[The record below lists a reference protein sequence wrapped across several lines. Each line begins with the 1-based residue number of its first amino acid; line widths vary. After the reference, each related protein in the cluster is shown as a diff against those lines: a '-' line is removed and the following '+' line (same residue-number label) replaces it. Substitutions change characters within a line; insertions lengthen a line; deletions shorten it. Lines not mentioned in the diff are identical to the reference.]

1 MTTTPHPATPPSA
14 DPPSAAG
21 SSADPPSAAPSP
33 ASRSAAALIEGL
45 VRHGVTDVVL
55 SPGSRSQA
63 LALTVA
69 AYERAGLLRVHV
81 RIDERVAGF
90 TALGLAV
97 ATQRPVAIVCTSGTA
112 VANLHPAV
120 LEAHHSGVPLILL
133 TADRPHELRGIGTNQ
148 TTQQVGIFGD
158 LVSADWDVAAPT
170 GAPDEEDD
178 ARELAAIAVR
188 ASLDGPV
195 HLNLAYREPLSGP
208 VPPIPDDLKAR
219 EGAPDPAA
227 TDDPDAV
234 ATDSASVS
242 VPDVIDLHPDDS
254 TVVIAGH
261 GAGPRAEEL
270 AHALGAPLIAEVSSG
285 ARYGRHVVVAY
296 RDVLRGPHGEAV
308 GRAIVF
314 GHPTL
319 SREVPAL
326 LQRDDVE
333 TIVVR
338 SSAGEDYNPSR
349 RARIVDGVRVIG
361 RPDPGVVRRWVGGW
375 VSMSRA
381 VLESQEPGDPAPDLE
396 ASVSTDMSVRAAFAK
411 AEVAILRQPVD
422 RRMLVRALWAS
433 TWPHDRLVM
442 AASRL
447 IREADRL
454 VPGKKIPVHAN
465 RGLAGIDGTI
475 ATATG
480 IALGAS
486 GAATPGTTRVLL
498 GDLALLHDAGALLAP
513 LPDGLRVHL
522 YVGNDRGGTIFDQ
535 LEVATTAEPDDFTRV
550 MRTPHAVDIA
560 ALAAAGGWA
569 YRRASTR
576 ADLDDALTAP
586 EPLLVVEIPLDQEEG
601 TV

>member
-14 DPPSAAG
+14 DQP
-21 SSADPPSAAPSP
+21 SADPNGADTSP
-33 ASRSAAALIEGL
+33 AARSAAALIEGL

-69 AYERAGLLRVHV
+69 AFERAGLLRLHV

-97 ATQRPVAIVCTSGTA
+97 EMQRPVAIVCTSGTA

-158 LVSADWDVAAPT
+158 LVSADWDVEAPT
-170 GAPDEEDD
+170 GAPGEEDD

-208 VPPIPDDLKAR
+208 VPAIPDDLLAR
-219 EGAPDPAA
+219 
-227 TDDPDAV
+227 
-234 ATDSASVS
+234 DSASPVAPDALATESAS
-242 VPDVIDLHPDDS
+242 VTVPNVVDLHPDDA

-296 RDVLRGPHGEAV
+296 RDVLRGPHGESV
-308 GRAIVF
+308 GRAIVL

-349 RARIVDGVRVIG
+349 RALVVDEVRVVG
-361 RPDPGVVRRWVGGW
+361 RPDPAVVRRWVGGW

-396 ASVSTDMSVRAAFAK
+396 ASISTDMSVRAAFAK

-454 VPGKKIPVHAN
+454 VPGKKISVHAN

-486 GAATPGTTRVLL
+486 GAETPGTVRVLL
-498 GDLALLHDAGALLAP
+498 GDLAMVHDAGALLAP
-513 LPDGLRVHL
+513 LPEGLRVHL

-535 LEVATTAEPDDFTRV
+535 LEVAATADPDDFTRV
-550 MRTPHAVDIA
+550 MRTPHRVDIA

-569 YRRASTR
+569 YRRAATR

-586 EPLLVVEIPLDQEEG
+586 EALLIVEVPLDQEEA